1 MVVASIGTTD
11 PWNAAGLGLDL
22 RALAELGATGV
33 TVTAAVSAQDR
44 TGVHA
49 VYAVASALVT
59 AQFAALADAG
69 IAAVRIGALVDAPTV
84 VAVADAL
91 ADATVPIV
99 YDPVLAASGGGTFA
113 DPATQTAIVARL
125 LPLVTVVM
133 PNLREAGLLLGVP
146 EPRTVDGMVVAG
158 RALRAAGAAA
168 VLVTGGHLAGDD
180 ASGASLVTDVLVDAL
195 GTTTFA
201 DARLP
206 FELRGTGCL
215 LAIGVAVALA
225 RGVSLREAVTDAR
238 SFVRAKILGGRLRG
252 GMRVAY

>member
-1 MVVASIGTTD
+1 
-11 PWNAAGLGLDL
+11 
-22 RALAELGATGV
+22 
-33 TVTAAVSAQDR
+33 
-44 TGVHA
+44 
-49 VYAVASALVT
+49 VYAVPAALVT

-69 IAAVRIGALVDAPTV
+69 IAAVRIGALVDVATV

-99 YDPVLAASGGGTFA
+99 YDPVLAASGGGAFA
-113 DPATQTAIVARL
+113 DPATRTAIVARL
-125 LPLVTVVM
+125 FPLVTVVT

-146 EPRTVDGMVVAG
+146 EPRTVDGMVAAG

-168 VLVTGGHLAGDD
+168 VLVTGGHLAD
-180 ASGASLVTDVLVDAL
+180 ADANGAPLVTDVLVDAL
-195 GTTTFA
+195 GTTTFV

-215 LAIGVAVALA
+215 LATGVAAALA
-225 RGVSLREAVTDAR
+225 HGVTLREAVMNAR
-238 SFVRAKILGGRLRG
+238 SFVRSKIVGGRLRG